1 MRAVAVYIL
10 DEDVG
15 GVRLEADAV
24 YVTVSAMAI
33 AKVAGSKKY
42 NTPSILLS

>member
-10 DEDVG
+10 DDDVG

-24 YVTVSAMAI
+24 YVTDGVSNGYRQGRGKQEI
-33 AKVAGSKKY
+33 
-42 NTPSILLS
+42 